1 MTRSIKAVLLAV
13 AGIALQA
20 NAGDHE
26 VSAGAA
32 PTVVAPELS
41 VPARVERAMFGEHR
55 SADNIAR
62 NRYRHPV
69 GTLHFFGLE
78 ADMTVMEIWP
88 SSGWYTEVLAPVMRD
103 TGELQVAAYDT
114 SIEGQPEYRYRLH
127 KRLLGKFEA
136 HPGIYD
142 QVEVVPYSPPH
153 TEDLGEPAS
162 VDMVLTFRNLHG
174 WVQGGIAADI
184 LADFFTVLKPGGT
197 LGIVQHRADAGADP
211 QQSAEQG
218 YVPESHVR
226 EIAESAGFVFEASS
240 EVNANP
246 ADTHDHPEGVGT
258 LPPSLRLGEEDKE
271 KYLAIGES
279 DRMTLRFT
287 KPE

>member
-1 MTRSIKAVLLAV
+1 MTRSIKAVLLV
-13 AGIALQA
+13 SAGIALHA
-20 NAGDHE
+20 HAGDHD
-26 VSAGAA
+26 SAAA
-32 PTVVAPELS
+32 GTPAVVAPDLS
-41 VPARVERAMFGEHR
+41 VPARIERAMFGDHR
-55 SADNIAR
+55 PADNIAR
-62 NRYRHPV
+62 NRHRHPV
-69 GTLHFFGLE
+69 GTLHFLGLE

-103 TGELQVAAYDT
+103 TGKLRVAAYDT

-142 QVEVVPYSPPH
+142 QVEIVPYSPPH
-153 TEDLGEPAS
+153 SEDLGEPES
-162 VDMVLTFRNLHG
+162 VDMVVTFRNLHG
-174 WVQGGIAADI
+174 WVQDGIAAQI
-184 LADFFTVLKPGGT
+184 FADFFSVLKPGGT

-211 QQSAEQG
+211 LKSAEQG

-226 EIAESAGFVFEASS
+226 EIAESAGFVFAASS
-240 EVNANP
+240 QVNANP
-246 ADTHDHPEGVGT
+246 ADTRDHPEGVWT
-258 LPPSLRLGEEDKE
+258 LPPSLRLGEENKE

-279 DRMTLRFT
+279 DRMTLRFK